1 MTVWARYRIII
12 VGMVFV
18 AFFAAVIT
26 RACYL
31 QILEQ
36 KRLQDKAQNQH
47 HRAITLIPQRGTIYD
62 SRGEELALS
71 VDVDSVYV
79 NPRQVMD
86 HSVAKVLASYLS
98 LPIKEV
104 RSKIES
110 GRNFVWLKRQI
121 SPRESEK
128 VRALKISGVGFVA
141 ENRRYYPNSSVG
153 AQVVGFTGVDPRGL
167 EGLELFYDKEIM
179 GKAGQVVY
187 GVDAR
192 GRGMGMGRFVV
203 QGGHKGNN
211 LWLTLDKNLQYILEK
226 ELALGVKDARA
237 KAGSAVMVEVASGKI
252 LAMANYPTF
261 NPNAFRQFDSSRYR
275 NRVVCDSFEPGSTF
289 KPFVLAAAFEEKLIS
304 TGEWIDCERGRYMVS
319 GKIIH
324 DTHPRNKIQ
333 VDDILKFSSNIASAK
348 IGRSLGRQRLYHYL
362 GDFGFGRKTGID
374 LPGEVGGVL
383 RSPSS
388 WYELDLANISFGQG
402 VSVTPLQIAMA
413 TAALGNGG
421 LLMRPYI
428 VEKIVDT
435 EGNVLT
441 QHSPEVVRRVVSE
454 DVANLVRTLLQK
466 TSEEGGTATRAAVPG
481 YVVAGKTGTA
491 QKADKTNRGYSAED
505 RVGSFVGMVPGDAPR
520 IVILVMIDE
529 PGTSPYGS
537 VVAAPVFSRI
547 AAQSLPYLRIP
558 PTTTV
563 VADSPSKKS
572 KEANADS
579 SDSARSATGGGEII
593 SGYIMPDLRGMSA
606 RQVLCWME
614 RNKLDLNIRGH
625 GRVVDQSPRGGEP
638 IRYQKPC
645 WVRLAEDD

>member
-47 HRAITLIPQRGTIYD
+47 HRAIPLIPQRGTIYD

-86 HSVAKVLASYLS
+86 PSVAKALASHLS
-98 LPIKEV
+98 LPLKEV

-121 SPRESEK
+121 SPRESEN
-128 VRALKISGVGFVA
+128 VRAMKIPGVGFVA

-153 AQVVGFTGVDPRGL
+153 AQVVGFTGLDPRGL

-226 ELALGVKDARA
+226 ELALGVKNARA
-237 KAGSAVMVEVASGKI
+237 KAGSAVIVEVASGKI

-304 TGEWIDCERGRYMVS
+304 AGEWIDCERGRYKVS

-333 VDDILKFSSNIASAK
+333 VEDVLKFSSNVASAK
-348 IGRSLGRQRLYHYL
+348 IGRILGRQRLHHYL

-374 LPGEVGGVL
+374 L
-383 RSPSS
+383 
-388 WYELDLANISFGQG
+388 
-402 VSVTPLQIAMA
+402 
-413 TAALGNGG
+413 
-421 LLMRPYI
+421 
-428 VEKIVDT
+428 
-435 EGNVLT
+435 
-441 QHSPEVVRRVVSE
+441 
-454 DVANLVRTLLQK
+454 
-466 TSEEGGTATRAAVPG
+466 
-481 YVVAGKTGTA
+481 
-491 QKADKTNRGYSAED
+491 
-505 RVGSFVGMVPGDAPR
+505 
-520 IVILVMIDE
+520 
-529 PGTSPYGS
+529 
-537 VVAAPVFSRI
+537 
-547 AAQSLPYLRIP
+547 
-558 PTTTV
+558 
-563 VADSPSKKS
+563 
-572 KEANADS
+572 
-579 SDSARSATGGGEII
+579 
-593 SGYIMPDLRGMSA
+593 
-606 RQVLCWME
+606 
-614 RNKLDLNIRGH
+614 
-625 GRVVDQSPRGGEP
+625 
-638 IRYQKPC
+638 
-645 WVRLAEDD
+645 

>member
-1 MTVWARYRIII
+1 MTVWARYRIVI

-121 SPRESEK
+121 SPREGEK
-128 VRALKISGVGFVA
+128 VRALKIPGIGFVA

-226 ELALGVKDARA
+226 ELALGVKNARA

-319 GKIIH
+319 GKVIH

-579 SDSARSATGGGEII
+579 SDSARNATGGGEII

>member
-36 KRLQDKAQNQH
+36 KRLQNKAQNQH

-79 NPRQVMD
+79 NPRQLMD

-203 QGGHKGNN
+203 EGGHKGNN

-237 KAGSAVMVEVASGKI
+237 KAGSAVMVEVATGKI

-529 PGTSPYGS
+529 PGISPYGS

-563 VADSPSKKS
+563 AAASPSKKS
-572 KEANADS
+572 KEDNADS
-579 SDSARSATGGGEII
+579 SDPARSATGGGEII

>member
-36 KRLQDKAQNQH
+36 KRLQNKAQNQH

-79 NPRQVMD
+79 NPRQIMD

-203 QGGHKGNN
+203 EGGHKGNN

-237 KAGSAVMVEVASGKI
+237 KAGSAVMVEVATGKI

-529 PGTSPYGS
+529 PGISPYGS

-563 VADSPSKKS
+563 AAASPSKKS
-572 KEANADS
+572 KEDNADS
-579 SDSARSATGGGEII
+579 SDPARSATGGGEII

>member
-36 KRLQDKAQNQH
+36 KRLQNKAQNQH

-79 NPRQVMD
+79 NPRQIMD

-203 QGGHKGNN
+203 EGGHKGNN

-237 KAGSAVMVEVASGKI
+237 KAGSAVMVEVATGKI

-529 PGTSPYGS
+529 PGISPYGS

-563 VADSPSKKS
+563 AAASLSKKS
-572 KEANADS
+572 KEDNADS
-579 SDSARSATGGGEII
+579 SDPARSATGGGEII

>member
-1 MTVWARYRIII
+1 MTVWARYRIVI

-261 NPNAFRQFDSSRYR
+261 NPNSFRQFDSSRYR

-579 SDSARSATGGGEII
+579 SDPARSATGGGEII